1 MRTGDFDFHLN
12 AKLRYSAFM
21 AAVTTSD
28 QSPAARKAG
37 PLLKPVFSLA
47 LVPQNNKITALG
59 RRTWNVLLYL
69 AQGQGLEREIFRAAL
84 TDIVK
89 GLDYNSGDMKI
100 IKTHLR
106 SMVSTLV
113 EWQSPTAGEWQTWD
127 VCGMLSHA
135 KLVKE
140 RGQIWVEW
148 SYAVNMRHEL
158 LDPEIFAKLSLD
170 VISQLGSHPGVALY
184 EICSRYLGV
193 GQTAR
198 KPWSWWRPVLLGRPD
213 DERLQRLEYRIFKR
227 DTLRPAIAEINTL
240 ADIEIEMLEFKSGR
254 FVSDLQFTVRKKSQ
268 RIVASQQRTA
278 AEPVDVSVL
287 ASAERLGIDHTKIE
301 RLIEEY
307 GEVTVATAIEAVDKR
322 AASAFPEPLRDPLR
336 YLKSVLPGH
345 AAAQVTSDQKAETTK
360 PAESGQVRGLEQLA
374 QWEKKW
380 LVERIEQLASEIT
393 ALPPDRQAELTE
405 NLHDDLIQRNAHPAL
420 IQRLVGKGWT
430 HPMVRHEMIS
440 FYAAAVHGPEWN
452 KPTDKQ
458 LLAFASGS
466 ASPFAPTW

>member
-1 MRTGDFDFHLN
+1 
-12 AKLRYSAFM
+12 M
-21 AAVTTSD
+21 ATDAIKEQT
-28 QSPAARKAG
+28 AARGAV

-47 LVPQNNKITALG
+47 LVPQNSKITALG
-59 RRTWNVLLYL
+59 RRTWNVLLHI
-69 AQGQGLEREIFRAAL
+69 AQDQGLERETFRAAL

-135 KLVKE
+135 KLAKE

-170 VISQLGSHPGVALY
+170 VISQLGSHPSVALY

-198 KPWSWWRPVLLGRPD
+198 KAWSWWRPVLLGRPD

-227 DTLRPAIAEINTL
+227 DTLRPAIAEINAL
-240 ADIEIEMLEFKSGR
+240 ADIEIEMIEFKSGR
-254 FVSDLQFTVRKKSQ
+254 FVSDLQFTVRKKPQ
-268 RIVASQQRTA
+268 RVLALQQRTA
-278 AEPVDVSVL
+278 AEPIDVTVL
-287 ASAERLGIDHTKIE
+287 ASAERLGIDPSRIE
-301 RLIEEY
+301 RLIDEY
-307 GEVTVATAIEAVDKR
+307 GDAAVTTALEAVEKR
-322 AASAFPEPLRDPLR
+322 VASAFPEPLRDPLR

-345 AAAQVTSDQKAETTK
+345 VAAQIEIHEKAEENSS
-360 PAESGQVRGLEQLA
+360 PQAVQLQTNERLA
-374 QWEKKW
+374 HWEKRW
-380 LVERIEQLASEIT
+380 LAERIESLAAEIA
-393 ALPPDRQAELTE
+393 ALPAEGQGELTRGLQE
-405 NLHDDLIQRNAHPAL
+405 SLVQRNAHPAVV
-420 IQRLVGKGWT
+420 QRLLSKGWT
-430 HPMVRHEMIS
+430 HPMARHEMVS
-440 FYAAAVHGPEWN
+440 FYATAVYGSTWN
-452 KPTDKQ
+452 KPTDAQ
-458 LLAFASGS
+458 LLMVAAAPSG
-466 ASPFAPTW
+466 

>member
-1 MRTGDFDFHLN
+1 MSSD
-12 AKLRYSAFM
+12 AKRLIS
-21 AAVTTSD
+21 T
-28 QSPAARKAG
+28 PARNVS

-47 LVPQNNKITALG
+47 LVPTNSKITALG
-59 RRTWNVLLYL
+59 RRTWNVLLHI
-69 AQGQGLEREIFRAAL
+69 AQDQGLEREIFRAAL

-135 KLVKE
+135 RLTKE
-140 RGQIWVEW
+140 RGQIFVEW

-170 VISQLGSHPGVALY
+170 VISQLGSHPSVALY

-198 KPWSWWRPVLLGRPD
+198 KAWAWWRPVLLGRPD

-227 DTLRPAIAEINTL
+227 DTLRPALAEINAL
-240 ADIEIEMLEFKSGR
+240 ADIEVEMLEFKSGR
-254 FVSDLQFTVRKKSQ
+254 FVSDLQFTVRKKPQ
-268 RIVASQQRTA
+268 RVLALQQRSA
-278 AEPVDVSVL
+278 SEPVDVGVL
-287 ASAERLGIDHTKIE
+287 ASAERLGIDAARIE
-301 RLIEEY
+301 RLIEEF
-307 GEVTVATAIEAVDKR
+307 GDAAVATGVEAVAKR

-345 AAAQVTSDQKAETTK
+345 AAAQVQVLEKEAATKAADNAPMPSSERL
-360 PAESGQVRGLEQLA
+360 V
-374 QWEKKW
+374 QWEKRW
-380 LVERIEQLASEIT
+380 LAERIEILAAEIA
-393 ALPPDRQAELTE
+393 ALPAERQAELVRSLQE
-405 NLHDDLIQRNAHPAL
+405 ALVERNAHPAV

-430 HPMVRHEMIS
+430 HPMVRHEMVS
-440 FYAAAVHGPEWN
+440 FYATGAYGEDWDKPSDKELLVVAAETIG
-452 KPTDKQ
+452 
-458 LLAFASGS
+458 
-466 ASPFAPTW
+466 

>member
-1 MRTGDFDFHLN
+1 
-12 AKLRYSAFM
+12 M
-21 AAVTTSD
+21 AADSTSD
-28 QSPAARKAG
+28 TSVSARKAA

-69 AQGQGLEREIFRAAL
+69 AQGQGLERETFRAAL

-227 DTLRPAIAEINTL
+227 DTLRPAIAEVNAL
-240 ADIEIEMLEFKSGR
+240 ADIEIEMLEFKAGR
-254 FVSDLQFTVRKKSQ
+254 FVSDLQFTVKKKAQ
-268 RIVASQQRTA
+268 RILASQQRATTQ
-278 AEPVDVSVL
+278 PVDVSVL
-287 ASAERLGIDHTKIE
+287 AKAERLGIDHAKIE

-307 GEVTVATAIEAVDKR
+307 GDTAMATAIDAVDKR
-322 AASAFPEPLRDPLR
+322 ATSAFPEPLRDPLR

-345 AAAQVTSDQKAETTK
+345 AAVLVEVDQKSAVHLTQNNS
-360 PAESGQVRGLEQLA
+360 ASRGLEQMA

-380 LVERIEQLASEIT
+380 LTGRIELLASEIA
-393 ALPPDRQAELTE
+393 ALSADQQTDLTG
-405 NLHDDLIQRNAHPAL
+405 NLHDDLVRRNAHPAL
-420 IQRLVGKGWT
+420 LQRLMGKGWT

-440 FYAAAVHGPEWN
+440 FYAAAVYGPQWN
-452 KPTDKQ
+452 QPTDKQ

-466 ASPFAPTW
+466 VSLHAS

>member
-1 MRTGDFDFHLN
+1 MN
-12 AKLRYSAFM
+12 PKLRYSGYM
-21 AAVTTSD
+21 AAESIPDSSLT
-28 QSPAARKAG
+28 PRKAG

-47 LVPQNNKITALG
+47 LVPQNNKIPALG

-69 AQGQGLEREIFRAAL
+69 AQGQGLERETFRAAL

-106 SMVSTLV
+106 SMVATLV

-227 DTLRPAIAEINTL
+227 DTLRPAIAEINAL
-240 ADIEIEMLEFKSGR
+240 ADIEIEMLEFKAGR
-254 FVSDLQFTVRKKSQ
+254 FVSDLQFTVKKKAQ
-268 RIVASQQRTA
+268 RVLALQQRA
-278 AEPVDVSVL
+278 AATPVDVSVL
-287 ASAERLGIDHTKIE
+287 AKAERLGIDNAKIE

-307 GEVTVATAIEAVDKR
+307 GDTAMATAIEAVDKR

-345 AAAQVTSDQKAETTK
+345 AAALGKADQKIEMHDV
-360 PAESGQVRGLEQLA
+360 QVNNPSRGLDQLA

-380 LVERIEQLASEIT
+380 LAERIELLADEIA
-393 ALPPDRQAELTE
+393 ALPTVQQTDLMG
-405 NLHDDLIQRNAHPAL
+405 NLHDNLVDRNAHPAL
-420 IQRLVGKGWT
+420 LQRLTGKGWT

-440 FYAAAVHGPEWN
+440 FYAAAVYGPEWN

-466 ASPFAPTW
+466 MAVHALGSAS

>member
-1 MRTGDFDFHLN
+1 MALDATLGISSPTRN
-12 AKLRYSAFM
+12 A
-21 AAVTTSD
+21 V
-28 QSPAARKAG
+28 

-47 LVPQNNKITALG
+47 LVPQNSKITALG
-59 RRTWNVLLYL
+59 RRTWNVLLHI
-69 AQGQGLEREIFRAAL
+69 AQDQGLERESFRAAL

-135 KLVKE
+135 RLSKE

-148 SYAVNMRHEL
+148 SYAVNMRNEL

-170 VISQLGSHPGVALY
+170 VISQLGSHPSVALY

-198 KPWSWWRPVLLGRPD
+198 KAWTWWRPVLLGRPD

-227 DTLRPAIAEINTL
+227 DTLRPALAEINAL
-240 ADIEIEMLEFKSGR
+240 ADIEVEMIEFKAGR
-254 FVSDLQFTVRKKSQ
+254 FVSDLQFSVRKKPQ
-268 RIVASQQRTA
+268 GVRALQQRSA
-278 AEPVDVSVL
+278 SEPVDVGLL
-287 ASAERLGIDHTKIE
+287 ASAERLGIDHSRIE
-301 RLIEEY
+301 RLIEEF
-307 GEVTVATAIEAVDKR
+307 GDAAVAAGVESVERR

-345 AAAQVTSDQKAETTK
+345 AAAQVEVVEKLEAAKS
-360 PAESGQVRGLEQLA
+360 AESAPVPSSERLA
-374 QWEKKW
+374 QWEKRW
-380 LVERIEQLASEIT
+380 LAQRIEMLIAEISG
-393 ALPPDRQAELTE
+393 LPNEQQAELVG
-405 NLHDDLIQRNAHPAL
+405 NLQEALVQRNAHPAV

-430 HPMVRHEMIS
+430 HPMVRHEMVS
-440 FYAAAVHGPEWN
+440 FYATAAYGESWN
-452 KPTDKQ
+452 KPSDKE
-458 LLAFASGS
+458 LLIVAAESGI
-466 ASPFAPTW
+466 T

>member
-1 MRTGDFDFHLN
+1 
-12 AKLRYSAFM
+12 M
-21 AAVTTSD
+21 ANDAIRD
-28 QSPAARKAG
+28 HAAARSAV

-59 RRTWNVLLYL
+59 RRMWNVLLHT
-69 AQGQGLEREIFRAAL
+69 AQDQGLERETFRAAL

-135 KLVKE
+135 KLSKE
-140 RGQIWVEW
+140 RGQIFVEW

-158 LDPEIFAKLSLD
+158 LDPEIFAKLSLNI
-170 VISQLGSHPGVALY
+170 ISQLGSHPSVALY

-198 KPWSWWRPVLLGRPD
+198 KAWAWWRPVLLGRPD

-240 ADIEIEMLEFKSGR
+240 ADIEIEMIEFKSGR
-254 FVSDLQFTVRKKSQ
+254 FVSDLQFTVRKKPQ
-268 RIVASQQRTA
+268 RVLALQQRTA
-278 AEPVDVSVL
+278 AEPVDVSLL
-287 ASAERLGIDHTKIE
+287 ASAERLGIESPRVE
-301 RLIEEY
+301 RLIDEY
-307 GEVTVATAIEAVDKR
+307 GEAAVTTALEAVEKR
-322 AASAFPEPLRDPLR
+322 AATAYPEPLRDPLR

-345 AAAQVTSDQKAETTK
+345 MAAQIEAHEKAEEEARA
-360 PAESGQVRGLEQLA
+360 PAPVLQTQERVA
-374 QWEKKW
+374 QWEKRW
-380 LVERIEQLASEIT
+380 LAQRIETLAAEVS
-393 ALPPDRQAELTE
+393 ALPGERQAELTRGLQE
-405 NLHDDLIQRNAHPAL
+405 SLAQRNAHPAL
-420 IQRLVGKGWT
+420 IQRLLGKGWA
-430 HPMVRHEMIS
+430 HPMVRHEMVS
-440 FYAAAVHGPEWN
+440 FYAASVYGPSWN
-452 KPTDKQ
+452 RPTDAQ
-458 LLAFASGS
+458 LLLVAAEPSQ
-466 ASPFAPTW
+466 P

>member
-1 MRTGDFDFHLN
+1 MN
-12 AKLRYSAFM
+12 
-21 AAVTTSD
+21 AAVRYIPPMASEA
-28 QSPAARKAG
+28 SREPAFPARSVA

-59 RRTWNVLLYL
+59 RRTWNVLLHM
-69 AQGQGLEREIFRAAL
+69 AQDQGLERETFRAAL

-113 EWQSPTAGEWQTWD
+113 EWQSPTSGEWQTWD

-135 KLVKE
+135 RLTKE
-140 RGQIWVEW
+140 RGQIFVEW
-148 SYAVNMRHEL
+148 SYAVNMRNEL

-170 VISQLGSHPGVALY
+170 IISQLGSHPSVALY

-198 KPWSWWRPVLLGRPD
+198 KPWTWWRPVLLGRPD

-227 DTLRPAIAEINTL
+227 DTLRPAISEINAL
-240 ADIEIEMLEFKSGR
+240 ADIEIEMLEFKAGR
-254 FVSDLQFTVRKKSQ
+254 FVSDLQFTVRKKPQ
-268 RIVASQQRTA
+268 RVLALQQRTA
-278 AEPVDVSVL
+278 AEPVDVGVL
-287 ASAERLGIDHTKIE
+287 ASAERLGIDHSRIE
-301 RLIEEY
+301 RLIEEF
-307 GEVTVATAIEAVDKR
+307 GDSAVATAIEAVEKR

-345 AAAQVTSDQKAETTK
+345 AAAQAEVLEKVEAAQTTQ
-360 PAESGQVRGLEQLA
+360 QVQLQPSERLA

-380 LVERIEQLASEIT
+380 LVERIERLAAEIA
-393 ALPPDRQAELTE
+393 ALPEPRQAELVDS
-405 NLHDDLIQRNAHPAL
+405 LHESLLKRNAHPAV
-420 IQRLVGKGWT
+420 IQRLLGKGWM
-430 HPMVRHEMIS
+430 HPMVRHEMVS
-440 FYAAAVHGPEWN
+440 FYAVGAYGPQWD
-452 KPTDKQ
+452 KPTDKE
-458 LLAFASGS
+458 LLVIASGPGS
-466 ASPFAPTW
+466 

>member
-1 MRTGDFDFHLN
+1 MVTEATREV
-12 AKLRYSAFM
+12 SA
-21 AAVTTSD
+21 
-28 QSPAARKAG
+28 PARGPG

-59 RRTWNVLLYL
+59 RRTWNVLLHI
-69 AQGQGLEREIFRAAL
+69 AQNQGLERETFRAAL

-106 SMVSTLV
+106 SMITTLV

-135 KLVKE
+135 RLAKE

-148 SYAVNMRHEL
+148 SYAVNMRNEL
-158 LDPEIFAKLSLD
+158 LDPEIFAKLSLE
-170 VISQLGSHPGVALY
+170 VISQLGSHPAVALY

-198 KPWSWWRPVLLGRPD
+198 KPWTWWRPVLLGRPD

-227 DTLRPAIAEINTL
+227 DTLRPALAEINAL

-254 FVSDLQFTVRKKSQ
+254 FVSDLQFTVRKKPQ
-268 RIVASQQRTA
+268 RVLALQQRSA
-278 AEPVDVSVL
+278 AEPVDVAVL
-287 ASAERLGIDHTKIE
+287 ASAERLGIDHTRIE
-301 RLIEEY
+301 RLIEEF
-307 GEVTVATAIEAVDKR
+307 GDAAVATAIEAVEKR
-322 AASAFPEPLRDPLR
+322 AANAFPEPLRDPLR

-345 AAAQVTSDQKAETTK
+345 LAAQAEALEKVAATK
-360 PAESGQVRGLEQLA
+360 EPEVLHVAAGERLA

-380 LVERIEQLASEIT
+380 LAERIELLAAELA
-393 ALPPDRQAELTE
+393 ALPLERQAELVQALQE
-405 NLHDDLIQRNAHPAL
+405 DLVRRNAHPAV
-420 IQRLVGKGWT
+420 IQRLAGKGWI
-430 HPMVRHEMIS
+430 HPMVRHEMVS
-440 FYAAAVHGPEWN
+440 FYAAGAYGPNWN

-458 LLAFASGS
+458 LLEIAA
-466 ASPFAPTW
+466 APA

>member
-1 MRTGDFDFHLN
+1 MSPDATLGM
-12 AKLRYSAFM
+12 S
-21 AAVTTSD
+21 
-28 QSPAARKAG
+28 SPARSAT

-47 LVPQNNKITALG
+47 LVPQNSKITALG
-59 RRTWNVLLYL
+59 RRTWNVLLHI
-69 AQGQGLEREIFRAAL
+69 AQDQGLERETFRAAL

-135 KLVKE
+135 RLTKE

-148 SYAVNMRHEL
+148 SYAVNMRNEL

-170 VISQLGSHPGVALY
+170 VISQLGSHPSVALY

-198 KPWSWWRPVLLGRPD
+198 KAWTWWRPVLLGRPD

-227 DTLRPAIAEINTL
+227 DTLRPALAEINAL
-240 ADIEIEMLEFKSGR
+240 ADIEVEMLEFKAGR
-254 FVSDLQFTVRKKSQ
+254 FVSDLQFSVRKKPQ
-268 RIVASQQRTA
+268 RVLALRQRSAS
-278 AEPVDVSVL
+278 EPVDVGVL
-287 ASAERLGIDHTKIE
+287 ASAERLGIDHSRIE
-301 RLIEEY
+301 RLIEEF
-307 GEVTVATAIEAVDKR
+307 GDAAVATGVEAVER
-322 AASAFPEPLRDPLR
+322 RVASAFPEPLRDPLR

-345 AAAQVTSDQKAETTK
+345 AAAQVE
-360 PAESGQVRGLEQLA
+360 VLEKVEAAKNSEAAPVLSSERLA
-374 QWEKKW
+374 QWEKRW
-380 LVERIEQLASEIT
+380 LAERIETLAAEI
-393 ALPPDRQAELTE
+393 AGLPSDQQAELV
-405 NLHDDLIQRNAHPAL
+405 LHLQEALLQRNAHPAV

-430 HPMVRHEMIS
+430 HPMVRHEMVS
-440 FYAAAVHGPEWN
+440 FYATGAYGAGWDKPSDKELLVVAAG
-452 KPTDKQ
+452 
-458 LLAFASGS
+458 SGV
-466 ASPFAPTW
+466 

>member
-1 MRTGDFDFHLN
+1 MKGGS
-12 AKLRYSAFM
+12 RYSPRM
-21 AAVTTSD
+21 ATEPLREPS
-28 QSPAARKAG
+28 SARG
-37 PLLKPVFSLA
+37 VVPLLKPVFSLA
-47 LVPQNNKITALG
+47 LVPQNSKITALG
-59 RRTWNVLLYL
+59 RRTWNVLLHI
-69 AQGQGLEREIFRAAL
+69 AQDQGLERETFRAAL
-84 TDIVK
+84 TEIVR

-140 RGQIWVEW
+140 RGQIFVEW

-170 VISQLGSHPGVALY
+170 VISQLGSHPAVALY

-198 KPWSWWRPVLLGRPD
+198 KAWGWWRPVLLGRPD

-227 DTLRPAIAEINTL
+227 DTLRPAIAEINAL

-254 FVSDLQFTVRKKSQ
+254 FVSDLQFTVRKKPQ
-268 RIVASQQRTA
+268 RVLALQQRSA
-278 AEPVDVSVL
+278 AEPVDVAVL
-287 ASAERLGIDHTKIE
+287 AGAERLGIDHLRIE
-301 RLIEEY
+301 RLIEEF
-307 GEVTVATAIEAVDKR
+307 GDAAVTSALAAVEKR

-336 YLKSVLPGH
+336 YLKTVLPGH
-345 AAAQVTSDQKAETTK
+345 AAAQIEAHEKVEA
-360 PAESGQVRGLEQLA
+360 GQGGEVVPMPSHERLA

-380 LVERIEQLASEIT
+380 LAERIEALVAEIA
-393 ALPPDRQAELTE
+393 ALPPERQSELSQGLRE
-405 NLHDDLIQRNAHPAL
+405 DLVQRNAHPAV

-430 HPMVRHEMIS
+430 HPMVRHEMVS
-440 FYAAAVHGPEWN
+440 FYAAGAYGPQWN
-452 KPTDKQ
+452 KPSDAQ
-458 LLAFASGS
+458 LLVIA
-466 ASPFAPTW
+466 ASPSA

>member
-1 MRTGDFDFHLN
+1 
-12 AKLRYSAFM
+12 M
-21 AAVTTSD
+21 AADSTSD
-28 QSPAARKAG
+28 TSDTSVSARKAA

-69 AQGQGLEREIFRAAL
+69 AQGQGLERETFRAAL

-227 DTLRPAIAEINTL
+227 DTLRPAIAEVNAL
-240 ADIEIEMLEFKSGR
+240 ADIEIEMLEFKAGR
-254 FVSDLQFTVRKKSQ
+254 FVSDLQFTVKKKAQ
-268 RIVASQQRTA
+268 RILASQQRATTQ
-278 AEPVDVSVL
+278 PVDVSVL
-287 ASAERLGIDHTKIE
+287 AKAERLGIDHAKIE

-307 GEVTVATAIEAVDKR
+307 GDTAMATAIDAVDKR
-322 AASAFPEPLRDPLR
+322 ATSAFPEPLRDPLR

-345 AAAQVTSDQKAETTK
+345 AAVLVEVDQKSAVHLTQNNS
-360 PAESGQVRGLEQLA
+360 ASRGLEQMA

-380 LVERIEQLASEIT
+380 LTGRIELLASEIA
-393 ALPPDRQAELTE
+393 ALSADQQTDLTG
-405 NLHDDLIQRNAHPAL
+405 NLHDDLVRRNAHPAL
-420 IQRLVGKGWT
+420 LQRLMGKGWT

-440 FYAAAVHGPEWN
+440 FYAAAVYGPQWN
-452 KPTDKQ
+452 QPTDKQ

-466 ASPFAPTW
+466 VSLHAS

>member
-1 MRTGDFDFHLN
+1 MSPDATLGM
-12 AKLRYSAFM
+12 S
-21 AAVTTSD
+21 
-28 QSPAARKAG
+28 SPARSAT

-47 LVPQNNKITALG
+47 LVPQNSKITALG
-59 RRTWNVLLYL
+59 RRTWNVLLHI
-69 AQGQGLEREIFRAAL
+69 AQDQGLERETFRAAL

-135 KLVKE
+135 RLTKE

-148 SYAVNMRHEL
+148 SYAVNMRNEL

-170 VISQLGSHPGVALY
+170 VISQLGSHPSVALY

-198 KPWSWWRPVLLGRPD
+198 KAWTWWRPVLLGRPD

-227 DTLRPAIAEINTL
+227 DTLRPALAEINAL
-240 ADIEIEMLEFKSGR
+240 ADIEVEMLEFKAGR
-254 FVSDLQFTVRKKSQ
+254 FVSDLQFSVRKKPQ
-268 RIVASQQRTA
+268 RVLALRQRSAS
-278 AEPVDVSVL
+278 EPVDVGVL
-287 ASAERLGIDHTKIE
+287 ASAERLGIDHSRIE
-301 RLIEEY
+301 RLIEEF
-307 GEVTVATAIEAVDKR
+307 GDAAVATGVEAVERR

-345 AAAQVTSDQKAETTK
+345 AAAQVEVLEKVEAAKNAEAA
-360 PAESGQVRGLEQLA
+360 PVLSSERLA
-374 QWEKKW
+374 QWEKRW
-380 LVERIEQLASEIT
+380 LAERIETLAAEIAGLPSEQ
-393 ALPPDRQAELTE
+393 QAELV
-405 NLHDDLIQRNAHPAL
+405 LHLQEALVQRNAHPAV

-430 HPMVRHEMIS
+430 HPMVRHEMVS
-440 FYAAAVHGPEWN
+440 FYATGAYGAGWDKPSDKELLVVAAG
-452 KPTDKQ
+452 
-458 LLAFASGS
+458 SGV
-466 ASPFAPTW
+466 

>member
-1 MRTGDFDFHLN
+1 MAIDAPREVP
-12 AKLRYSAFM
+12 ASARS
-21 AAVTTSD
+21 AL
-28 QSPAARKAG
+28 

-47 LVPQNNKITALG
+47 LVPQNSKITALG
-59 RRTWNVLLYL
+59 RRTWNVLLHI
-69 AQGQGLEREIFRAAL
+69 AQNQGLERETFRAAL

-106 SMVSTLV
+106 SMITTLV

-158 LDPEIFAKLSLD
+158 LDPEIFAKLSLE
-170 VISQLGSHPGVALY
+170 VISQLGSHPSVALY

-198 KPWSWWRPVLLGRPD
+198 KAWTWWRPVLLGRPD

-227 DTLRPAIAEINTL
+227 DTLRPALAEINAL

-254 FVSDLQFTVRKKSQ
+254 FVSDLQFTVRKKPQ
-268 RIVASQQRTA
+268 RVLALQQRTA
-278 AEPVDVSVL
+278 AEPVDVGVL
-287 ASAERLGIDHTKIE
+287 ASAERLGIDHTRIE
-301 RLIEEY
+301 RLIEEF
-307 GEVTVATAIEAVDKR
+307 GDSAVAAAVEAVEKR

-345 AAAQVTSDQKAETTK
+345 AATQEEVLKKVETAK
-360 PAESGQVRGLEQLA
+360 SPAAVEMQSSERLA

-380 LVERIEQLASEIT
+380 LAERIEMLALEIG
-393 ALPPDRQAELTE
+393 ALPAERQAELARGLQE
-405 NLHDDLIQRNAHPAL
+405 DLVRRNAHPAV

-430 HPMVRHEMIS
+430 HPMVRHEMVS
-440 FYAAAVHGPEWN
+440 FYGAGAYGPEWN

-458 LLAFASGS
+458 LLLVASK
-466 ASPFAPTW
+466 PTS

>member
-1 MRTGDFDFHLN
+1 MTDAIRATPS
-12 AKLRYSAFM
+12 RI
-21 AAVTTSD
+21 
-28 QSPAARKAG
+28 PA

-47 LVPQNNKITALG
+47 LVPQNSKITALG
-59 RRTWNVLLYL
+59 RRTWNVLLHI
-69 AQGQGLEREIFRAAL
+69 AQDQGLERETFRAAL
-84 TDIVK
+84 TDIVR

-135 KLVKE
+135 RLVKE

-170 VISQLGSHPGVALY
+170 VISQLGSHPSVALY

-198 KPWSWWRPVLLGRPD
+198 KAWTWWRPVLLGRPD

-227 DTLRPAIAEINTL
+227 DTLRPALAEINTL

-254 FVSDLQFTVRKKSQ
+254 FVSDLQFTVRKKPQ
-268 RIVASQQRTA
+268 RVLALQRRSAS
-278 AEPVDVSVL
+278 EPVDVQVL
-287 ASAERLGIDHTKIE
+287 AAAERLGIDHVRIE
-301 RLIEEY
+301 RLIEEF
-307 GEVTVATAIEAVDKR
+307 GDAAVAVAIEAVERR

-345 AAAQVTSDQKAETTK
+345 AAAQVEVAEK
-360 PAESGQVRGLEQLA
+360 VEADKRAAAAPVPSSEKLA

-380 LVERIEQLASEIT
+380 LAERIEALVAEIA
-393 ALPPDRQAELTE
+393 ALPPERQA
-405 NLHDDLIQRNAHPAL
+405 DLVRSLQESLVQRNAHPAV
-420 IQRLVGKGWT
+420 IQRLLGRGWT
-430 HPMVRHEMIS
+430 HPMVRHEMVS
-440 FYAAAVHGPEWN
+440 FYATAAYGAAWD
-452 KPTDKQ
+452 KPSDKD
-458 LLAFASGS
+458 LLVVAAGS
-466 ASPFAPTW
+466 AG

>member
-1 MRTGDFDFHLN
+1 MSPDATLGM
-12 AKLRYSAFM
+12 S
-21 AAVTTSD
+21 
-28 QSPAARKAG
+28 SPARSAT

-47 LVPQNNKITALG
+47 LVPQNSKITALG
-59 RRTWNVLLYL
+59 RRTWNVLLHI
-69 AQGQGLEREIFRAAL
+69 AQDQGLERETFRAAL

-135 KLVKE
+135 RLTKE

-148 SYAVNMRHEL
+148 SYAVNMRNEL

-170 VISQLGSHPGVALY
+170 VISQLGSHPSVALY

-198 KPWSWWRPVLLGRPD
+198 KAWTWWRPVLLGRPD

-227 DTLRPAIAEINTL
+227 DTLRPALAEINAL
-240 ADIEIEMLEFKSGR
+240 ADIEVEMLEFKAGR
-254 FVSDLQFTVRKKSQ
+254 FVSDLQFSVRKKPQ
-268 RIVASQQRTA
+268 RVLALRQRSAS
-278 AEPVDVSVL
+278 EPVDVGVL
-287 ASAERLGIDHTKIE
+287 ASAERLGIDHSRIE
-301 RLIEEY
+301 RLIEEF
-307 GEVTVATAIEAVDKR
+307 GDAAVATGVEAVER
-322 AASAFPEPLRDPLR
+322 RVASAFPEPLRDPLR

-345 AAAQVTSDQKAETTK
+345 AAAQVEA
-360 PAESGQVRGLEQLA
+360 LEKVEAAKNSEAAPVLSSERLA
-374 QWEKKW
+374 QWEKRW
-380 LVERIEQLASEIT
+380 LAERIETLAAEI
-393 ALPPDRQAELTE
+393 AGLPSDQQAELV
-405 NLHDDLIQRNAHPAL
+405 LHLQEALLQRNAHPAV

-430 HPMVRHEMIS
+430 HPMVRHEMVS
-440 FYAAAVHGPEWN
+440 FYATGAYGAGWDKPSDKELLVVAAG
-452 KPTDKQ
+452 
-458 LLAFASGS
+458 SGV
-466 ASPFAPTW
+466 

>member
-1 MRTGDFDFHLN
+1 M
-12 AKLRYSAFM
+12 
-21 AAVTTSD
+21 
-28 QSPAARKAG
+28 
-37 PLLKPVFSLA
+37 
-47 LVPQNNKITALG
+47 
-59 RRTWNVLLYL
+59 LLYL
-69 AQGQGLEREIFRAAL
+69 AQGQGLERETFRAAL

-113 EWQSPTAGEWQTWD
+113 EWQSPTAGEWQSWD

-268 RIVASQQRTA
+268 RVVASQQHTA
-278 AEPVDVSVL
+278 AEPVDVGVL
-287 ASAERLGIDHTKIE
+287 ARAERLGIDHTKIE

-307 GEVTVATAIEAVDKR
+307 GHETVATAIEAVDKR

-345 AAAQVTSDQKAETTK
+345 AAVQSVSDQKTE
-360 PAESGQVRGLEQLA
+360 PAEATANPQLRGQDQLA

-380 LVERIEQLASEIT
+380 LAERIEQFGIEIL
-393 ALPPDRQAELTE
+393 ALPPERQAELTHD
-405 NLHDDLIQRNAHPAL
+405 LHDHLAHRKAHPAL
-420 IQRLVGKGWT
+420 LQRLTGKGWT

-440 FYAAAVHGPEWN
+440 FYAEAVHGAEWN
-452 KPTDKQ
+452 KPSDRQ
-458 LLAFASGS
+458 LLDFASTALQS
-466 ASPFAPTW
+466 LN

>member
-1 MRTGDFDFHLN
+1 
-12 AKLRYSAFM
+12 M
-21 AAVTTSD
+21 ATDAIKEH
-28 QSPAARKAG
+28 SPARSAA

-59 RRTWNVLLYL
+59 RRTWNVLLHI
-69 AQGQGLEREIFRAAL
+69 AQDQGLERETFRSAL

-170 VISQLGSHPGVALY
+170 VISQLGSHPAVALY

-198 KPWSWWRPVLLGRPD
+198 KSWAWWRPVLLGRPD
-213 DERLQRLEYRIFKR
+213 DERLQKLEYRIFKR
-227 DTLRPAIAEINTL
+227 DTLRPAIAEINAL

-254 FVSDLQFTVRKKSQ
+254 FVSDLQFTVRKKPQ
-268 RIVASQQRTA
+268 RVLALQQRTS
-278 AEPVDVSVL
+278 AEPVDVGVL
-287 ASAERLGIDHTKIE
+287 ASAERLGIDHTRVE
-301 RLIEEY
+301 RLVEEY
-307 GEVTVATAIEAVDKR
+307 GDAAVASGIEAVEKR

-345 AAAQVTSDQKAETTK
+345 AAAQAETLVQAEAVKKAESAAL
-360 PAESGQVRGLEQLA
+360 PPSERLA

-380 LVERIEQLASEIT
+380 LAERIEAVAAEIA
-393 ALPPDRQAELTE
+393 ALSADRQSELVRE
-405 NLHDDLIQRNAHPAL
+405 LQESLVRRNAHPAV
-420 IQRLVGKGWT
+420 IQRLLSKGWT
-430 HPMVRHEMIS
+430 HPMVRHEMVS
-440 FYAAAVHGPEWN
+440 FYATAAHGPAWD
-452 KPTDKQ
+452 KPTDRQ
-458 LLAFASGS
+458 LLAIASATIS
-466 ASPFAPTW
+466 

>member
-1 MRTGDFDFHLN
+1 MSPDATLGM
-12 AKLRYSAFM
+12 S
-21 AAVTTSD
+21 
-28 QSPAARKAG
+28 SPARSAT

-47 LVPQNNKITALG
+47 LVPQNSKITALG
-59 RRTWNVLLYL
+59 RRTWNVLLHI
-69 AQGQGLEREIFRAAL
+69 AQDQGLEREIFRAAL

-113 EWQSPTAGEWQTWD
+113 ESPTAGEWQTWD

-135 KLVKE
+135 RLTKE

-148 SYAVNMRHEL
+148 SYAVNMRNEL

-170 VISQLGSHPGVALY
+170 VISQLGSHPSVALY

-198 KPWSWWRPVLLGRPD
+198 KAWSWWRPVLLGRPD

-227 DTLRPAIAEINTL
+227 DTLRPALAEINAL
-240 ADIEIEMLEFKSGR
+240 ADIEVEMLEFKAGR
-254 FVSDLQFTVRKKSQ
+254 FVSDLQFSVRKKPQ
-268 RIVASQQRTA
+268 RVLALQQRSA
-278 AEPVDVSVL
+278 SEPVDVGVL
-287 ASAERLGIDHTKIE
+287 ASAERLGIDHSRIE
-301 RLIEEY
+301 RLIEEF
-307 GEVTVATAIEAVDKR
+307 GDAAVAAGVEAVERR

-345 AAAQVTSDQKAETTK
+345 AAAQVEVLEKVETAK
-360 PAESGQVRGLEQLA
+360 NAAAAPVPSSERLA
-374 QWEKKW
+374 QWEKRW
-380 LVERIEQLASEIT
+380 LAERIETLAVEIAGLPSEQ
-393 ALPPDRQAELTE
+393 QAELVR
-405 NLHDDLIQRNAHPAL
+405 DLQEALVQRNAHPAV

-430 HPMVRHEMIS
+430 HPMVRHEMVS
-440 FYAAAVHGPEWN
+440 FYATGAYGADWDKPSDKELLVVAA
-452 KPTDKQ
+452 
-458 LLAFASGS
+458 GS
-466 ASPFAPTW
+466 RI

>member
-1 MRTGDFDFHLN
+1 MSPDATLGM
-12 AKLRYSAFM
+12 S
-21 AAVTTSD
+21 
-28 QSPAARKAG
+28 SPARSAT

-47 LVPQNNKITALG
+47 LVPQNSKITALG
-59 RRTWNVLLYL
+59 RRTWNVLLHI
-69 AQGQGLEREIFRAAL
+69 AQDQGLEREIFRAAL

-135 KLVKE
+135 RLTKE

-148 SYAVNMRHEL
+148 SYAVNMRNEL

-170 VISQLGSHPGVALY
+170 VISQLGSHPSVALY

-198 KPWSWWRPVLLGRPD
+198 KAWSWWRPVLLGRPD

-227 DTLRPAIAEINTL
+227 DTLRPALAEINAL
-240 ADIEIEMLEFKSGR
+240 ADIEVEMLEFKAGR
-254 FVSDLQFTVRKKSQ
+254 FVSDLQFSVRKKPQ
-268 RIVASQQRTA
+268 RVLALQQRSA
-278 AEPVDVSVL
+278 SEPVDVGVL
-287 ASAERLGIDHTKIE
+287 ASAERLGIDHSRIE
-301 RLIEEY
+301 RLIEEF
-307 GEVTVATAIEAVDKR
+307 GDAAVAAGVEAVERR

-345 AAAQVTSDQKAETTK
+345 AAAQVEVLEKVETAK
-360 PAESGQVRGLEQLA
+360 NAAAAPVPSSERLA
-374 QWEKKW
+374 QWEKRW
-380 LVERIEQLASEIT
+380 LAERIETLAVEIAGLPSEQ
-393 ALPPDRQAELTE
+393 QAELVR
-405 NLHDDLIQRNAHPAL
+405 DLQEALVQRNAHPAV

-430 HPMVRHEMIS
+430 HPMVRHEMVS
-440 FYAAAVHGPEWN
+440 FYATGAYGADWDKPSDKELLVVAA
-452 KPTDKQ
+452 
-458 LLAFASGS
+458 GS
-466 ASPFAPTW
+466 RI

>member
-1 MRTGDFDFHLN
+1 MSSEASREVSSPS
-12 AKLRYSAFM
+12 R
-21 AAVTTSD
+21 
-28 QSPAARKAG
+28 SPA
-37 PLLKPVFSLA
+37 PLRKPVFSLA

-59 RRTWNVLLYL
+59 RRTWNVLLHM
-69 AQGQGLEREIFRAAL
+69 AQDQGLERDKFRAAL

-89 GLDYNSGDMKI
+89 GLDYNSGDLKI
-100 IKTHLR
+100 IKSHLR

-135 KLVKE
+135 RLAKE
-140 RGQIWVEW
+140 RGQIFVEW

-170 VISQLGSHPGVALY
+170 VISQLGSHPSVALY

-198 KPWSWWRPVLLGRPD
+198 KPWTWWRPVLLGRPD

-227 DTLRPAIAEINTL
+227 DTLRPALAEINAL

-254 FVSDLQFTVRKKSQ
+254 FVSDLQFTVRKKPQ
-268 RIVASQQRTA
+268 RVLALQQRSA
-278 AEPVDVSVL
+278 AEPVDVGVL
-287 ASAERLGIDHTKIE
+287 ASAERLGIDHSRIE
-301 RLIEEY
+301 RLIEEF
-307 GEVTVATAIEAVDKR
+307 GDSAVATAVEAVEKR
-322 AASAFPEPLRDPLR
+322 AASAYPEPLRDPLR

-345 AAAQVTSDQKAETTK
+345 AAAQTEVLEKVEATK
-360 PAESGQVRGLEQLA
+360 SPEDAQLQSSERLE

-380 LVERIEQLASEIT
+380 LAERVELLATEIA
-393 ALPPDRQAELTE
+393 ALPAERLAELTR
-405 NLHDDLIQRNAHPAL
+405 DLQESLVKRNVHPAV
-420 IQRLVGKGWT
+420 IQRLLGKGWT

-440 FYAAAVHGPEWN
+440 FYGVGAYGPDWD

-458 LLAFASGS
+458 LLMIASS
-466 ASPFAPTW
+466 QSS